1 MAFFRKEGTSI
12 DKLKYSFDNGARAN
26 RFDVGVFC
34 PKLGFKLEGIR
45 VESCSLPGRQITTTA
60 FSEYGMVRNLPTG
73 EIKNDEGRTDI
84 TFLCDASFADRF
96 IIEAW
101 MQSIFCADV
110 IASKDGK
117 TNKGLR
123 KFNRFKV
130 TRPNDAAFNQ
140 TDDDDED
147 TIRANSQGG
156 NSIHP
161 VMNYYYDYVGE
172 VKIAQLYGDDT
183 ESLVYTLHEAYPI
196 SFAPMELS
204 QAGEGI
210 LKFTVT
216 FAYRAWESEYKKAPR
231 LSLLN
236 KGRKVLDALRET
248 AEVAGNVG
256 IKSGGFVKRLNK
268 LDDYASKLN
277 RTFGGNG

>member
-1 MAFFRKEGTSI
+1 MALFRKEGTSI

-34 PKLGFKLEGIR
+34 PKLGFSLEGIR

-60 FSEYGMVRNLPTG
+60 FSEYGMPRNLPTG
-73 EIKNDEGRTDI
+73 VIKNDEGTTDM
-84 TFLCDASFADRF
+84 TFVCDASFADRF

-101 MQSIFCADV
+101 MQSIFSADV
-110 IASKDGK
+110 IGSGDGQI
-117 TNKGLR
+117 NKSLR
-123 KFNRFKV
+123 KERLKKV
-130 TRPNDAAFNQ
+130 TERSVDSTFNVA
-140 TDDDDED
+140 DEQGA
-147 TIRANSQGG
+147 TRGASQGG
-156 NSIHP
+156 TSIHP

-196 SFAPMELS
+196 GFAAMALS
-204 QAGEGI
+204 QSSAEL

-216 FAYRAWESEYKKAPR
+216 FAYRTWESEYKKAPR

>member
-60 FSEYGMVRNLPTG
+60 FSEYGMPRNLPTG
-73 EIKNDEGRTDI
+73 EIKNDEGTTDI

-101 MQSIFCADV
+101 MQEIFNGDGGDV
-110 IASKDGK
+110 DG
-117 TNKGLR
+117 T
-123 KFNRFKV
+123 
-130 TRPNDAAFNQ
+130 
-140 TDDDDED
+140 
-147 TIRANSQGG
+147 
-156 NSIHP
+156 SIHP
-161 VMNYYYDYVGE
+161 IMNYYYDYVGE

-183 ESLVYTLHEAYPI
+183 ESLVYTLHEAYPV

-204 QAGEGI
+204 QSAEGM

-216 FAYRAWESEYKKAPR
+216 FAYRTWESEYKKAPR
-231 LSLLN
+231 ISLLN

-268 LDDYASKLN
+268 LDGYAEKLN

>member
-34 PKLGFKLEGIR
+34 PKLGFSLEGIR

-73 EIKNDEGRTDI
+73 EIKNDEGTTDI

-101 MQSIFCADV
+101 MQSIFSADMNGLQEGQV
-110 IASKDGK
+110 GPVNPNAPAS
-117 TNKGLR
+117 
-123 KFNRFKV
+123 
-130 TRPNDAAFNQ
+130 
-140 TDDDDED
+140 
-147 TIRANSQGG
+147 SQGG
-156 NSIHP
+156 TSIHP

-183 ESLVYTLHEAYPI
+183 ESLVYTLHEAYPV

-204 QAGEGI
+204 QSAEGM

-216 FAYRAWESEYKKAPR
+216 FAYRTWESEYKKAPR
-231 LSLLN
+231 ISLLN

-256 IKSGGFVKRLNK
+256 IKSGGFVRRLNK
-268 LDDYASKLN
+268 LDGYANKLN

>member
-60 FSEYGMVRNLPTG
+60 FSEYGMPRNLPTG
-73 EIKNDEGRTDI
+73 EIKNDEGTTDI

-101 MQSIFCADV
+101 MQSIFGGDANGLQEGQV
-110 IASKDGK
+110 GPVNPNAAAS
-117 TNKGLR
+117 
-123 KFNRFKV
+123 
-130 TRPNDAAFNQ
+130 
-140 TDDDDED
+140 
-147 TIRANSQGG
+147 SQGG
-156 NSIHP
+156 TSIHP

-196 SFAPMELS
+196 GFAAMTLS
-204 QAGEGI
+204 QSSTEL

-216 FAYRAWESEYKKAPR
+216 FAYRTWESEYKKAPR

-256 IKSGGFVKRLNK
+256 IKSGGFVRRLNK
-268 LDDYASKLN
+268 LDGYANKLN

>member
-60 FSEYGMVRNLPTG
+60 FSEYGMPRNLPTG
-73 EIKNDEGRTDI
+73 EIKNDEGTTDM
-84 TFLCDASFADRF
+84 TFVCDASFADRF

-101 MQSIFCADV
+101 MQEIFNGDGVDV
-110 IASKDGK
+110 DG
-117 TNKGLR
+117 T
-123 KFNRFKV
+123 
-130 TRPNDAAFNQ
+130 
-140 TDDDDED
+140 
-147 TIRANSQGG
+147 
-156 NSIHP
+156 SIHP
-161 VMNYYYDYVGE
+161 IMNYYYDYVGE

-196 SFAPMELS
+196 GFAAMALS
-204 QAGEGI
+204 QSSAEL

-216 FAYRAWESEYKKAPR
+216 FAYRTWESEYKKAPR

>member
-60 FSEYGMVRNLPTG
+60 FSEYGMPRNLPTG
-73 EIKNDEGRTDI
+73 EIKNDEGTTEM

-101 MQSIFCADV
+101 MQSIFSADV
-110 IASKDGK
+110 IGSGDGQI
-117 TNKGLR
+117 NKSLR
-123 KFNRFKV
+123 KERLKKV
-130 TRPNDAAFNQ
+130 TERSVDSTFNVA
-140 TDDDDED
+140 DEQGA
-147 TIRANSQGG
+147 TRGASQGG
-156 NSIHP
+156 TSIHP

-216 FAYRAWESEYKKAPR
+216 FAYRTWESEYKKAPR

>member
-60 FSEYGMVRNLPTG
+60 FSEYGMPRNLPTG
-73 EIKNDEGRTDI
+73 EIKNDEGTI
-84 TFLCDASFADRF
+84 GMTFVCDASFADRF

-101 MQSIFCADV
+101 MQEIFNGDGVDV
-110 IASKDGK
+110 DG
-117 TNKGLR
+117 T
-123 KFNRFKV
+123 
-130 TRPNDAAFNQ
+130 
-140 TDDDDED
+140 
-147 TIRANSQGG
+147 
-156 NSIHP
+156 SIHP
-161 VMNYYYDYVGE
+161 IMNYYYDYVGE

-216 FAYRAWESEYKKAPR
+216 FAYRTWESEYKKAPR

>member
-34 PKLGFKLEGIR
+34 PKLGFSLEGIR

-60 FSEYGMVRNLPTG
+60 FSEYGMPRNLPTG
-73 EIKNDEGRTDI
+73 EIKNDEGTI
-84 TFLCDASFADRF
+84 GMTFVCDASFADRF

-101 MQSIFCADV
+101 MQEIFNGDGGDV
-110 IASKDGK
+110 DG
-117 TNKGLR
+117 T
-123 KFNRFKV
+123 
-130 TRPNDAAFNQ
+130 
-140 TDDDDED
+140 
-147 TIRANSQGG
+147 
-156 NSIHP
+156 SIHP
-161 VMNYYYDYVGE
+161 ILNYYYDYVGE

-216 FAYRAWESEYKKAPR
+216 FAYRTWESEYKKAPR

>member
-1 MAFFRKEGTSI
+1 VDPNA
-12 DKLKYSFDNGARAN
+12 A
-26 RFDVGVFC
+26 
-34 PKLGFKLEGIR
+34 
-45 VESCSLPGRQITTTA
+45 
-60 FSEYGMVRNLPTG
+60 
-73 EIKNDEGRTDI
+73 
-84 TFLCDASFADRF
+84 AS
-96 IIEAW
+96 
-101 MQSIFCADV
+101 
-110 IASKDGK
+110 
-117 TNKGLR
+117 
-123 KFNRFKV
+123 
-130 TRPNDAAFNQ
+130 
-140 TDDDDED
+140 
-147 TIRANSQGG
+147 SQGG
-156 NSIHP
+156 TSIHP

-216 FAYRAWESEYKKAPR
+216 FAYRTWESEYKKAPR

>member
-60 FSEYGMVRNLPTG
+60 FSEYGMPRNLPTG
-73 EIKNDEGRTDI
+73 VIKNDEGTTDM
-84 TFLCDASFADRF
+84 TFVCDASFADRF

-101 MQSIFCADV
+101 MQEIFNGDGVDV
-110 IASKDGK
+110 DG
-117 TNKGLR
+117 T
-123 KFNRFKV
+123 
-130 TRPNDAAFNQ
+130 
-140 TDDDDED
+140 
-147 TIRANSQGG
+147 
-156 NSIHP
+156 SIHP
-161 VMNYYYDYVGE
+161 IMNYYYDYVGE

-216 FAYRAWESEYKKAPR
+216 FAYRTWESEYKKAPR

>member
-26 RFDVGVFC
+26 RFDVGVMC

-73 EIKNDEGRTDI
+73 EIKNDEGTTDI

-101 MQSIFCADV
+101 MQSIFSADV
-110 IASKDGK
+110 IGSGDGQI
-117 TNKGLR
+117 NKALR
-123 KFNRFKV
+123 KDRLKKV
-130 TRPNDAAFNQ
+130 TERSVDSTFNVA
-140 TDDDDED
+140 DEEGA
-147 TIRANSQGG
+147 TRGASQGG
-156 NSIHP
+156 TSIHP

-183 ESLVYTLHEAYPI
+183 ESLVYTLHEAYPVA
-196 SFAPMELS
+196 FAPMELS
-204 QAGEGI
+204 QSAEGL

-216 FAYRAWESEYKKAPR
+216 FAYRTWESEYKKAPTI
-231 LSLLN
+231 SLLN

-256 IKSGGFVKRLNK
+256 IKSGGFVRRLNK
-268 LDDYASKLN
+268 LDGYAGKLN

>member
-60 FSEYGMVRNLPTG
+60 FSEYGMPRNLPTG
-73 EIKNDEGRTDI
+73 EIKNDEGTTEM

-101 MQSIFCADV
+101 MQSIFSADV
-110 IASKDGK
+110 IGSGDGQI
-117 TNKGLR
+117 NKSLR
-123 KFNRFKV
+123 KERLKKV
-130 TRPNDAAFNQ
+130 TERSVDSTFNVA
-140 TDDDDED
+140 DEQGA
-147 TIRANSQGG
+147 TRGASQGG
-156 NSIHP
+156 TSIHP

-196 SFAPMELS
+196 GFAAMALS
-204 QAGEGI
+204 QSSAEL

-216 FAYRAWESEYKKAPR
+216 FAYRTWESEYKKAPR

>member
-60 FSEYGMVRNLPTG
+60 FSEYGMQRNLPTG
-73 EIKNDEGRTDI
+73 EIKTDEGTTDM
-84 TFLCDASFADRF
+84 TFVCDASFADRF

-101 MQSIFCADV
+101 MHEIFNGDGVDV
-110 IASKDGK
+110 DG
-117 TNKGLR
+117 T
-123 KFNRFKV
+123 
-130 TRPNDAAFNQ
+130 
-140 TDDDDED
+140 
-147 TIRANSQGG
+147 
-156 NSIHP
+156 SIHP
-161 VMNYYYDYVGE
+161 IMNYYYDYVGE

>member
-26 RFDVGVFC
+26 RFDVGVMC

-60 FSEYGMVRNLPTG
+60 FSEYGMTRNLPTG
-73 EIKNDEGRTDI
+73 EIKNDEGTTDI

-101 MQSIFCADV
+101 MQSIFSADV
-110 IASKDGK
+110 IGSGDGQI
-117 TNKGLR
+117 NKALR
-123 KFNRFKV
+123 KERLKKV
-130 TRPNDAAFNQ
+130 TERSVDSTFNVA
-140 TDDDDED
+140 DEQGA
-147 TIRANSQGG
+147 TRGASQGG
-156 NSIHP
+156 TSIHP

-183 ESLVYTLHEAYPI
+183 ESLVYTLHEAYPVA
-196 SFAPMELS
+196 FAPMELS
-204 QAGEGI
+204 QSAEGM

-216 FAYRAWESEYKKAPR
+216 FAYRTWESEYKKAPR
-231 LSLLN
+231 ISLLN

-268 LDDYASKLN
+268 LDGYASKLN

>member
-60 FSEYGMVRNLPTG
+60 FSEYGMPRNLPTG
-73 EIKNDEGRTDI
+73 EIKNDEGTI
-84 TFLCDASFADRF
+84 GMTFVCDASFADRF

-101 MQSIFCADV
+101 MQEIFNGDGGDV
-110 IASKDGK
+110 DG
-117 TNKGLR
+117 T
-123 KFNRFKV
+123 
-130 TRPNDAAFNQ
+130 
-140 TDDDDED
+140 
-147 TIRANSQGG
+147 
-156 NSIHP
+156 SIHP
-161 VMNYYYDYVGE
+161 ILNYYYDYVGE

-196 SFAPMELS
+196 GFAAMALS
-204 QAGEGI
+204 QSSAEL

-216 FAYRAWESEYKKAPR
+216 FAYRTWESEYKKAPR

>member
-60 FSEYGMVRNLPTG
+60 FSEYGMPRNLPTG
-73 EIKNDEGRTDI
+73 VIKNDEGTTDM
-84 TFLCDASFADRF
+84 TFVCDASFADRF

-101 MQSIFCADV
+101 MQSIFSADV
-110 IASKDGK
+110 IGSGDGQI
-117 TNKGLR
+117 NKSLR
-123 KFNRFKV
+123 KERLKKV
-130 TRPNDAAFNQ
+130 TERSVDSTFNVA
-140 TDDDDED
+140 DEQGA
-147 TIRANSQGG
+147 TRGASQGG
-156 NSIHP
+156 TSIHP

-196 SFAPMELS
+196 GFAAMALS
-204 QAGEGI
+204 QSSAEL

-216 FAYRAWESEYKKAPR
+216 FAYRTWESEYKKAPR

>member
-60 FSEYGMVRNLPTG
+60 FSEYGMPRNLPTG
-73 EIKNDEGRTDI
+73 EIKNDEGTTDI

-101 MQSIFCADV
+101 MQSIFSADV
-110 IASKDGK
+110 IGSGDGQI
-117 TNKGLR
+117 NKALR
-123 KFNRFKV
+123 KDRLKKV
-130 TRPNDAAFNQ
+130 TERSVDSTFNVA
-140 TDDDDED
+140 DEQGA
-147 TIRANSQGG
+147 TRGASQGG
-156 NSIHP
+156 TSIHP

-196 SFAPMELS
+196 GFAAMALS
-204 QAGEGI
+204 QSSTEL

-216 FAYRAWESEYKKAPR
+216 FAYRTWESEYKKAPR

-256 IKSGGFVKRLNK
+256 IKSGGFVRRLNK
-268 LDDYASKLN
+268 LDGYANKLN

>member
-26 RFDVGVFC
+26 RFDVGVMC

-45 VESCSLPGRQITTTA
+45 VESCSLPGRQITTTP
-60 FSEYGMVRNLPTG
+60 FSEYGMPRNLPTG
-73 EIKNDEGRTDI
+73 EIKNDEGTTDI

-101 MQSIFCADV
+101 MQEIFNGDGGDV
-110 IASKDGK
+110 DG
-117 TNKGLR
+117 T
-123 KFNRFKV
+123 
-130 TRPNDAAFNQ
+130 
-140 TDDDDED
+140 
-147 TIRANSQGG
+147 
-156 NSIHP
+156 SIHP
-161 VMNYYYDYVGE
+161 ILNYYYDYVGE

-204 QAGEGI
+204 QSGEGI

-216 FAYRAWESEYKKAPR
+216 FAYRTWESEYKKAPR
-231 LSLLN
+231 ISLLN

-256 IKSGGFVKRLNK
+256 IKSGGFVRRLNK
-268 LDDYASKLN
+268 LDSYAGKLN

>member
-34 PKLGFKLEGIR
+34 PKLGFSLEGIR

-60 FSEYGMVRNLPTG
+60 FSEYGMPRNLPTG
-73 EIKNDEGRTDI
+73 EIKNDEGTTDM
-84 TFLCDASFADRF
+84 TFVCDASFADRF

-101 MQSIFCADV
+101 MQEIFNGDGVDV
-110 IASKDGK
+110 DG
-117 TNKGLR
+117 T
-123 KFNRFKV
+123 
-130 TRPNDAAFNQ
+130 
-140 TDDDDED
+140 
-147 TIRANSQGG
+147 
-156 NSIHP
+156 SIHP
-161 VMNYYYDYVGE
+161 IMNYYYDYVGE

-216 FAYRAWESEYKKAPR
+216 FAYRTWESEYKKAPR

>member
-26 RFDVGVFC
+26 RFDVGVMC

-60 FSEYGMVRNLPTG
+60 FSEYGMPRNLPTG
-73 EIKNDEGRTDI
+73 EIKNDEGTTDI

-101 MQSIFCADV
+101 MQEIFSGNGGDV
-110 IASKDGK
+110 DG
-117 TNKGLR
+117 T
-123 KFNRFKV
+123 
-130 TRPNDAAFNQ
+130 
-140 TDDDDED
+140 
-147 TIRANSQGG
+147 
-156 NSIHP
+156 SIHP
-161 VMNYYYDYVGE
+161 IMNYYYDYVGE

-183 ESLVYTLHEAYPI
+183 ESLVYTLHEAYPVA
-196 SFAPMELS
+196 FAPMELS
-204 QAGEGI
+204 QSAEGM

-216 FAYRAWESEYKKAPR
+216 FAYRTWESEYKKAPR
-231 LSLLN
+231 ISLLN

-256 IKSGGFVKRLNK
+256 IKSGGFVRRLNK
-268 LDDYASKLN
+268 LDGYAGKLN

>member
-1 MAFFRKEGTSI
+1 MALFRKEGTSI

-60 FSEYGMVRNLPTG
+60 FSEYGMPRNLPTG
-73 EIKNDEGRTDI
+73 EIKNDEGTTDM
-84 TFLCDASFADRF
+84 TFVCDASFADRF

-101 MQSIFCADV
+101 MQEIFNGDGGDV
-110 IASKDGK
+110 DG
-117 TNKGLR
+117 T
-123 KFNRFKV
+123 
-130 TRPNDAAFNQ
+130 
-140 TDDDDED
+140 
-147 TIRANSQGG
+147 
-156 NSIHP
+156 SIHP
-161 VMNYYYDYVGE
+161 ILNYYYDYVGE

-196 SFAPMELS
+196 GFAAMALS
-204 QAGEGI
+204 QSSAEL

-216 FAYRAWESEYKKAPR
+216 FAYRTWESEYKKAPR